1 MLHLLRPDR
10 ADPPLF
16 LLYSL
21 TLLTCSSS
29 AEARAE
35 PRPATPATSRSHA
48 PPPGRR
54 RQGQTQRRR
63 RLGAEFAL
71 KSGEYFNYTL
81 LPTPNLLSL
90 HAPCHQTLP
99 ETAHARYQLAVKAD
113 ERAAPPACCH
123 WVDLERVALQGQDV
137 DTLIA

>member
-35 PRPATPATSRSHA
+35 PRHASHEPEPRATA
-48 PPPGRR
+48 RR
-54 RQGQTQRRR
+54 QTQRRR

-99 ETAHARYQLAVKAD
+99 ETAPARYQLAVKAD